1 VVNLIPIFIFL
12 LRSELEY
19 IKMVKYVFLT
29 GGVISSLGK
38 GTTAASLGALFIA
51 RGIKTTSIKIDG
63 YLNVDAG
70 LMSPYEHGEVF
81 VTKDGAE
88 TDCDIGHYERFLH
101 TDLTQNN
108 NLTSGK
114 IYLKVL
120 DKERKGYYLGKT
132 VQIIPHVSN
141 EIQDWI
147 KEISKDFEIVIVEL
161 GGVAGEVESIPF
173 LDAMRQIW
181 LKNRHD
187 VVFVHLAL
195 LPHIDCLNE
204 YKTKPVQHSV
214 RDLLSKG
221 VQPDIIICRTKGAL
235 SNGEV
240 SKISMFTNVEEKS
253 VFYSPDVN
261 FKYQVI
267 EIVKDQQI
275 DLQILEKLKLLEKY
289 PTIDFAQWE
298 EFLYRYKNKASFK
311 VVKLA
316 FIRKYTTNSDNYV
329 SLVEAVNHAA
339 IELKI
344 KLEIEYIDSDETN
357 LLEKIKQCQCVLIPG
372 GWGSRGTDGKIE
384 AIRYARQNNIPFL
397 GICLGFQLACIEYA
411 TNELKLEDAN
421 SIELKSTCLN
431 PIIIEIKDV
440 LGEDRQTDEG
450 LFSMPKK
457 LRVGARRVK
466 IVADSFMSSIY
477 QKSEVSER
485 FRHRYSFNLEYKEK
499 FEARGMKFGG
509 YNDEDT
515 MNTMECLEI
524 PDKDF
529 FVAIQYHPEFLSRP
543 FCPHPIFVSFLS
555 AASKSDKKEL

>member
-1 VVNLIPIFIFL
+1 
-12 LRSELEY
+12 
-19 IKMVKYVFLT
+19 MVKYVFLT